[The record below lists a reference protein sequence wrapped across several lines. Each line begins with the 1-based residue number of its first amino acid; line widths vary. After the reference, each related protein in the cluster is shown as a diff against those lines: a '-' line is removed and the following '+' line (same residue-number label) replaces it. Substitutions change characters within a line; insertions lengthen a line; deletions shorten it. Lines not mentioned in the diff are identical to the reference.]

1 MPVAP
6 EFTDYRIDGTAIFS
20 PTSGRWVPRRPVD
33 VQGDNRPIY
42 AGVRAFE
49 IKWRLTA
56 NEDWADLQVFFNRI
70 AATGTHV
77 VRLPGFPTASQ
88 QAHAFREY
96 SGVTLAEPQVGPY
109 FETFPTNVTLII
121 GNITVE

>member
-1 MPVAP
+1 MPIAA
-6 EFTDYRIDGTAIFS
+6 EFTDYRIDGTTIYT
-20 PTSGRWVPRRPVD
+20 PTSGRWVSRRPVD

-42 AGVRAFE
+42 SGVRAFE
-49 IKWRLTA
+49 IKWKLVA
-56 NEDWADLQVFFNRI
+56 NEDWADLQVFFNQV

-77 VRLPGFPTASQ
+77 VRLPGFPTVSQ

-109 FETFPTNVTLII
+109 FETFPRNVTLII